1 MEESKH
7 LESLAKVKN
16 LRFELCKTDQH
27 SYAGFETRT
36 IRRITEK
43 MENSLVLLQ
52 QDFKLF
58 LQALWAELGLPSP
71 TRAQYAIADY
81 LQNGPKRLQV
91 QAFRGVGKSW
101 ITGAFVLWTL
111 FNDPERKVMIIS
123 ASKERADNMSIFL
136 QKLIIDTPWLKHLQ
150 PKSDDSRWSR
160 ISFDVNCSPHQAPS
174 VKSVG
179 ITGQLTGSRAD
190 LMILDDVE
198 VPGNSL
204 TEFMR
209 EKLLQLCTEA
219 ESILTPKSDSRI
231 MYLGTP
237 QTTFTI
243 YRRLAER
250 NYRPLVW
257 PARYP
262 RQDKLSKYEGI
273 LAPEIQEDVDMG
285 AEEWTPTDD
294 RFTHED
300 LIESEA
306 SMGRSNFMLQFQLD
320 TTLSDA
326 QKFPLKMADL
336 VITSVNP
343 TTAPEDII
351 WCSDP
356 SKVIRDAPTVG
367 LPGDYFYSP
376 MQLVGEWSDY
386 DETICSVDPSG
397 RGTDET
403 AAAFLSQRNGLIYLH
418 EMSAYRDGYS
428 DSTLLDILKR
438 CRTYGVTSLVIETNF
453 GDGIVGELF
462 KKHLINTKQHINIE
476 EVRANVRKE
485 DRIIDSLEPVLNQ
498 HRLIVDRGVID
509 WDYASNKDSP
519 AEERLL
525 YMLFY
530 QMSRMCREKRAVKH
544 DDRLD
549 CLAQGVKYFTD
560 ALSISAQDQIQLR
573 KKEEWDNMLAE
584 FLDDPQASANHMV
597 LGHESGATQRS
608 TWSRRQYI
616 RL

>member
-1 MEESKH
+1 MNNT
-7 LESLAKVKN
+7 LE
-16 LRFELCKTDQH
+16 
-27 SYAGFETRT
+27 
-36 IRRITEK
+36 
-43 MENSLVLLQ
+43 LLQ

-58 LQALWAELGLPSP
+58 LQALWGELDLPSP

-81 LQNGPKRLQV
+81 LQNGPKRLQI

-111 FNDPERKVMIIS
+111 FNDPERKIMIIS

-136 QKLIIDTPWLKHLQ
+136 QKLIIETPWLNFLR

-198 VPGNSL
+198 VPGNSM
-204 TEFMR
+204 TELMR

-243 YRRLAER
+243 YRKLAER
-250 NYRPLVW
+250 SYRPLVW

-262 RQDKLSKYEGI
+262 RGKSITQYEGL
-273 LAPEIQEDVDMG
+273 LAPDLQEDIDNG
-285 AEEWTPTDD
+285 AEEWAPTDS
-294 RFTHED
+294 RFTNDD
-300 LIESEA
+300 LIEREA
-306 SMGRSNFMLQFQLD
+306 SMGRSNYMLQFQLD
-320 TTLSDA
+320 TSLSDA
-326 QKFPLKMADL
+326 EKFPLKMADL
-336 VITSVNP
+336 IVTSVNP
-343 TTAPEDII
+343 TTAPQNIV

-356 SKVIRDAPTVG
+356 NNVIKDAPTVG
-367 LPGDYFYSP
+367 LPGDYFYTP
-376 MQLVGEWSDY
+376 MQMQGDWSEY
-386 DETICSVDPSG
+386 NETICSVDPSG

-403 AAAFLSQRNGLIYLH
+403 AACYLSQKNGLLYLH
-418 EMSAYRDGYS
+418 EMRAYKDGYS
-428 DSTLLDILKR
+428 DNTLLDILRGCKKF
-438 CRTYGVTSLVIETNF
+438 GVTSLVIETNF
-453 GDGIVGELF
+453 GDGIVSELF
-462 KKHLINTKQHINIE
+462 KKHLIQTKQNIHIE

-485 DRIIDSLEPVLNQ
+485 DRIIDALEPVLNQ

-509 WDYASNKDSP
+509 WDYRSNQDSP
-519 AEERLL
+519 PEERLL

-530 QMSRMCREKRAVKH
+530 QMSRMCRQKGAVKH

-560 ALSISAQDQIQLR
+560 ALHISAQEEIKRRKQL
-573 KKEEWDNMLAE
+573 EFASILED
-584 FLDDPQASANHMV
+584 FLDNPQSSANHIVMGMS
-597 LGHESGATQRS
+597 LEQRQEARGRESGNELPNWR
-608 TWSRRQYI
+608 
-616 RL
+616 